1 MGSKAESYYP
11 PYEGKE
17 PYIHLC
23 FSDRDERKVRPLL
36 RRLLLRGCR
45 VWYCVGRTRDRSTQA
60 LRDRRMLGAGL
71 TVVYL
76 TEAVRADTELKTR
89 LLVCQKARQP
99 ILVLNTDGGDSGL
112 SLGLTAEASSSPMGG
127 NAPDACDAILHG
139 PEFSQVFLGDP
150 LPIYDRLWLRR
161 LSVTLAVLALL
172 LVAGGTVYK
181 VLHPPAAPAQIE
193 IQPEDQVV
201 FQDPILREAIREAV
215 GGGPITQEALAR
227 ITVLPLSHL
236 PESMEDLALLPNLS
250 TLILSQEAAQGA
262 PQQPGLYE
270 KYTLILAG
278 GEQP

>member
-1 MGSKAESYYP
+1 M
-11 PYEGKE
+11 
-17 PYIHLC
+17 
-23 FSDRDERKVRPLL
+23 
-36 RRLLLRGCR
+36 
-45 VWYCVGRTRDRSTQA
+45 VG
-60 LRDRRMLGAGL
+60 
-71 TVVYL
+71 V
-76 TEAVRADTELKTR
+76 
-89 LLVCQKARQP
+89 
-99 ILVLNTDGGDSGL
+99 
-112 SLGLTAEASSSPMGG
+112 GG

-139 PEFSQVFLGDP
+139 PGFSQVFLGDP

-161 LSVTLAVLALL
+161 ISVTLAVLALL

-236 PESMEDLALLPNLS
+236 PESMVDLALLPNLS